1 MGKVRWY
8 SGYLRKN
15 AQYYPFTIMV
25 NNFTSND
32 YLIRKRI
39 EELVVNIYSNI

>member
-1 MGKVRWY
+1 MGGVRCY
-8 SGYLRKN
+8 SGYLHKN
-15 AQYYPFTIMV
+15 SKYFPFTIMV

-39 EELVVNIYSNI
+39 EELVVNIYNNI